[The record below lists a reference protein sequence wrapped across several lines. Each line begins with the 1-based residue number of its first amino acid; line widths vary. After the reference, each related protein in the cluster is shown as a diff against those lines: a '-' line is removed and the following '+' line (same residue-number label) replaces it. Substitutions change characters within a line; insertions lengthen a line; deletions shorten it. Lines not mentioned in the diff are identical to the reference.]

1 MSNRRK
7 FLKSTIFSGLAVSSA
22 SFSSLACTAK
32 KQAKKPIVIS
42 TWNHG
47 VEANAEAWKVLSNN
61 GRAVDAVEKGVMV
74 TENDPNNATVG
85 IGGFPDRDGKVTL
98 DACIM
103 DEFENAGAVA
113 FLQDIKNPIAVARK
127 VMDDTPHVMLVGEGA
142 KKFALEKGFK
152 EENLLTESS
161 ERAWKNWLEK
171 QDYQPEINI
180 ENHDTIGMVALDDEA
195 NLSGA
200 CTTSGAAWKMHGRVG
215 DSPIIGAGLFVD
227 NEVGAATATGLGEF
241 VIKICGAHM
250 IVELMR
256 QGYSP
261 QEACEQ
267 AVNRIV
273 KKYPKDYKNLQV
285 GFLALSKNGEYGAFS
300 IHKGFNFAVKSGD
313 QEELIDAGFYQ
324 G

>member
-1 MSNRRK
+1 MADRRK
-7 FLKSTIFSGLAVSSA
+7 FLKSTIFSGLAVSTA
-22 SFSSLACTAK
+22 SLSSISCSTPKAP
-32 KQAKKPIVIS
+32 KKPIVVS

-47 VEANAEAWKVLSNN
+47 MEANAAAWEVLAAN
-61 GRAVDAVEKGVMV
+61 GKAVDAVEQGVMV

-85 IGGFPDRDGKVTL
+85 IGGFPDRDGNVTL

-103 DEFENAGAVA
+103 DENDNAGSVA
-113 FLQDIKNPIAVARK
+113 FLQNFKNPIAVARK

-142 KKFALEKGFK
+142 KRFALDKGFK

-161 ERAWKNWLEK
+161 ERAWKKWLEN

-180 ENHDTIGMVALDDEA
+180 ENHDTIGMVALDEHG

-227 NEVGAATATGLGEF
+227 NEIGAATATGLGEF
-241 VIKICGAHM
+241 VIKICGSHM

-256 QGYSP
+256 QGFSP

-273 KKYPKDYKNLQV
+273 KKYPDNYKNLQV
-285 GFLALSKNGEYGAFS
+285 GFLALNKQGEYGAYS
-300 IHKGFNFAVKSGD
+300 IHKGFNFAVKSND
-313 QEELIDAGFYQ
+313 QDELIDAGNYT